1 MVHVRH
7 MMTTKPTWRKQ
18 LAAFKDAAKGTG
30 RAEWADGGQIR
41 TIMFKRGARSAQ
53 GLEPH
58 APT

>member
-1 MVHVRH
+1 